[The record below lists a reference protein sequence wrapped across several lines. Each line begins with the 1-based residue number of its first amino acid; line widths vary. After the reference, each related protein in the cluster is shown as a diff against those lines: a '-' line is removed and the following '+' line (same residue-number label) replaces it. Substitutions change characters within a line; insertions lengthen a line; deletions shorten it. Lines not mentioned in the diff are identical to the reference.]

1 MNVIKNSSKLFYL
14 TITAYILAVIL
25 WLLIFPTYFILLA
38 FENAGGVIILIQE
51 FASQIPKIYVGTLGM
66 IAGSTYL
73 FLLKTKK
80 YLELKQLAN
89 SIIFLCL
96 SLTLISSIY

>member
-1 MNVIKNSSKLFYL
+1 MNVIKNNSKLFYL
-14 TITAYILAVIL
+14 TITVYILGVIL

-38 FENAGGVIILIQE
+38 FESAGSVIFLIQE

-66 IAGSTYL
+66 IAGATYL

-96 SLTLISSIY
+96 SLTLFSSIY